1 LTIKLTRHVA
11 AATCFFAE
19 FRADNSPFFFP
30 QFALSSRTCGLKKL
44 RIRSD
49 KSRSKT
55 LSIFA
60 SFFSCQRA
68 SALGTAQ
75 SVPRLAER
83 SKTYRTENKKTRR
96 RAPGQSACKQAQAA
110 SRDARLKIIR
120 YS

>member
-1 LTIKLTRHVA
+1 L
-11 AATCFFAE
+11 
-19 FRADNSPFFFP
+19 
-30 QFALSSRTCGLKKL
+30 RTKKL

-83 SKTYRTENKKTRR
+83 SKISRTENKKPGVER
-96 RAPGQSACKQAQAA
+96 RANPPVNKHK
-110 SRDARLKIIR
+110 RLR
-120 YS
+120 AMLD